1 MRRYRNRRQGADT
14 LTPMGSLLAIVVPLA
29 LGAAISPTLFALE
42 VLVLSGRRH
51 PIARAWAL
59 AGGAAATLTAFSVL
73 GLTLLQN
80 LHSGRHDHSPTDASI
95 DLAAGVLLV
104 SLAARALHSRKTT
117 AESHNDRTHG
127 RLADMPTILFVG
139 VGGLGMLVN
148 FSSLLLF
155 LPALHEIS
163 RSSVS
168 LAGKG
173 TVWFV
178 LVVITLLPV
187 LIPVMLVVLLGR
199 RASPLLDRLNS
210 FVANHSRQIT
220 VTIEVLFAAVLIWK
234 GIADLA

>member
-1 MRRYRNRRQGADT
+1 VD
-14 LTPMGSLLAIVVPLA
+14 SLLAIVVPLA

-42 VLVLSGRRH
+42 VLVLSGRHH
-51 PIARAWAL
+51 PVARAWAL
-59 AGGAAATLTAFSVL
+59 AGGAAAVLIAFSAV

-80 LHSGRHDHSPTDASI
+80 LHSRHHHSPADASI
-95 DLAAGVLLV
+95 DLVAGVLLAL
-104 SLAARALHSRKTT
+104 LAARALHPRKTA
-117 AESHNDRTHG
+117 AESHHYRTQR

-148 FSSLLLF
+148 FSTLMLF

-173 TVWFV
+173 ATWLI

-187 LIPVMLVVLLGR
+187 LIPVTLVVILGP
-199 RASPLLDRLNS
+199 RASLSLDRINT
-210 FVANHSRQIT
+210 FVGGHSRQIT
-220 VTIEVLFAAVLIWK
+220 VTIEVLFAVVLIWK
-234 GIADLA
+234 GIAELT

>member
-1 MRRYRNRRQGADT
+1 
-14 LTPMGSLLAIVVPLA
+14 MGSLLAIVVPLA

-42 VLVLSGRRH
+42 VLVLSGRHH
-51 PIARAWAL
+51 PVARAWAL
-59 AGGAAATLTAFSVL
+59 AGGAAAILIAFSAL

-80 LHSGRHDHSPTDASI
+80 LHSGHNRSSVDASI
-95 DLAAGVLLV
+95 DLAAGVLLTL
-104 SLAARALHSRKTT
+104 LAARALHPRKTA
-117 AESHNDRTHG
+117 AESHHDRTRR

-148 FSSLLLF
+148 FSTLLLF

-173 TVWFV
+173 ATWLI

-187 LIPVMLVVLLGR
+187 LIPVTLVVILGP
-199 RASPLLDRLNS
+199 RASPLLGRLNT
-210 FVANHSRQIT
+210 FVGGHSRQIT
-220 VTIEVLFAAVLIWK
+220 VTIEVLFAVVLIWK
-234 GIADLA
+234 GIAELT

>member
-1 MRRYRNRRQGADT
+1 
-14 LTPMGSLLAIVVPLA
+14 MGSLLAIVVPLA

-42 VLVLSGRRH
+42 VLVLSGRHH
-51 PIARAWAL
+51 PVARAWAL
-59 AGGAAATLTAFSVL
+59 AGGAAAILIAFSAL

-80 LHSGRHDHSPTDASI
+80 LHSGHNRSSVDASI
-95 DLAAGVLLV
+95 DLAAGVLLTL
-104 SLAARALHSRKTT
+104 LAARALHPRKTA
-117 AESHNDRTHG
+117 AESHHDRTRR

-148 FSSLLLF
+148 FSTLLLF

-173 TVWFV
+173 ATWLI

-187 LIPVMLVVLLGR
+187 LIPVTLVVILGP
-199 RASPLLDRLNS
+199 RASPLLGRLNT
-210 FVANHSRQIT
+210 FVGGYSRQIT
-220 VTIEVLFAAVLIWK
+220 VTIEVLFAVVLIWK
-234 GIADLA
+234 GIAELT

>member
-1 MRRYRNRRQGADT
+1 
-14 LTPMGSLLAIVVPLA
+14 MGSLLAIVVPLA

-42 VLVLSGRRH
+42 VLVLSGRHH
-51 PIARAWAL
+51 PVARAWAL
-59 AGGAAATLTAFSVL
+59 AGGAAATLIAFSAL

-80 LHSGRHDHSPTDASI
+80 LHSGHNRSPTDASI
-95 DLAAGVLLV
+95 DLAAGVLLAL
-104 SLAARALHSRKTT
+104 LAARALHPRKTA
-117 AESHNDRTHG
+117 AESHHDRTRR

-148 FSSLLLF
+148 FSTLLLF

-173 TVWFV
+173 ATWLI

-187 LIPVMLVVLLGR
+187 LIPVTLVVILGP
-199 RASPLLDRLNS
+199 RASPFLDRLNT
-210 FVANHSRQIT
+210 FVGGHSRQIT
-220 VTIEVLFAAVLIWK
+220 VTIEMLFAVVLIWK
-234 GIADLA
+234 GIAELT